1 MKTVKT
7 DINYKCKIAITIDK
21 YKYEHSLF
29 KMSSLWK
36 RIAIKRDLLRKSQH
50 TDSSF
55 INYEILGEKFTKQI
69 EITFLNSKLAF
80 CNNRDGVLYIRSV
93 VIELSRPRTGVR
105 QC

>member
-55 INYEILGEKFTKQI
+55 INYEILGENLQ
-69 EITFLNSKLAF
+69 NKLKLHF
-80 CNNRDGVLYIRSV
+80 
-93 VIELSRPRTGVR
+93 
-105 QC
+105 